1 MNVAARGVILGGA
14 LIGGT
19 WLIFQIGTGYWQQA
33 AATEPT
39 TSEAM
44 PSDAFAAGAALYQRD
59 CAQCHGVAGDGA
71 GELAGTVP
79 DFFPRS
85 FREESMRFVSTE
97 NRAACREDLLRTI
110 RRGIPEAGMPP
121 SLETSAAEQEQIAD
135 FLIELHRIARN
146 SAQEDGSRIPVPER
160 TSPTSDADEG
170 KQLFLANCSACH
182 GADGKAETVP
192 EFPDELGRLA
202 KARDLTRGEFFGGT
216 SDADLFW
223 RIRCGLPGTVMPPF
237 PSTALSDEQ
246 VWALIDHLRTL
257 ENK

>member
-1 MNVAARGVILGGA
+1 MNVATRGLLLGGA
-14 LIGGT
+14 LIAGT
-19 WLIFQIGTGYWQQA
+19 WLIFQTATGYWQQA
-33 AATEPT
+33 AATEPI
-39 TSEAM
+39 TSAAM
-44 PSDAFAAGAALYQRD
+44 PSDAFAAGAALFQRD
-59 CAQCHGVAGDGA
+59 CAHCHGVAGDGS

-121 SLETSAAEQEQIAD
+121 SLTTNAAEQEQIAD
-135 FLIELHRIARN
+135 FLIELHRIAREKVLDVGE
-146 SAQEDGSRIPVPER
+146 QIQVPER
-160 TSPTSDADEG
+160 LSPTSNSEEG

-182 GADGKAETVP
+182 GADGKAGAVP

-202 KARDLTRGEFFGGT
+202 KARDLTRGEFFGGA

-223 RIRCGLPGTVMPPF
+223 RIRCGLPGTVMPAF
-237 PSTALSDEQ
+237 PSTSLSDEQ

-257 ENK
+257 ED